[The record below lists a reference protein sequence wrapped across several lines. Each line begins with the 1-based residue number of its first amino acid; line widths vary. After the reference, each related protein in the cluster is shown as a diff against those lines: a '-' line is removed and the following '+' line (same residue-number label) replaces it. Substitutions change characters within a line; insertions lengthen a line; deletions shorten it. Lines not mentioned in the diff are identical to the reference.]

1 MGDSFQFTFNNQD
14 SVGIHKTKSHSKQ
27 ERDNLRQ
34 QEFKEKKFKE
44 EIVDLEKEVKDDKKG
59 EVDTFDNKNNNMKSE
74 SENKKDEV
82 EIQTVWKVKAFC
94 EAEDLD
100 KLEKHILEEKDSN
113 VFEQNYW
120 VQGTK
125 KTYQAIRDLEN
136 VRKVNSDDSNFIEM
150 NLKIDK
156 QYSIG
161 FIENLRNWP
170 KYVHK
175 IEREKCSTSQSSTK
189 G

>member
-1 MGDSFQFTFNNQD
+1 M
-14 SVGIHKTKSHSKQ
+14 
-27 ERDNLRQ
+27 
-34 QEFKEKKFKE
+34 
-44 EIVDLEKEVKDDKKG
+44 
-59 EVDTFDNKNNNMKSE
+59 
-74 SENKKDEV
+74 
-82 EIQTVWKVKAFC
+82 EIQNVWKVKAFC

-113 VFEQNYW
+113 VFEQSYW

-136 VRKVNSDDSNFIEM
+136 VKKVKSKDDNFIEM
-150 NLKIDK
+150 NFIIDK

-170 KYVHK
+170 KYVQK
-175 IEREKCSTSQSSTK
+175 IEREISSTTSLSSRK